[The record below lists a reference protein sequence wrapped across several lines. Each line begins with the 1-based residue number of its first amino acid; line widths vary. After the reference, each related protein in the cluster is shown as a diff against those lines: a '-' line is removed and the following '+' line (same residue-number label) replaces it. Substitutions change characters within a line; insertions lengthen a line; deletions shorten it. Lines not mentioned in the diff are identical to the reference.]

1 MATMLLNVSTRM
13 NGSGVDADLCISP
26 EEWAKLSDE
35 EQSEIMNEA
44 IFDLID
50 CWVSESD

>member
-13 NGSGVDADLCISP
+13 NGSSVDTDLGISP
-26 EEWAKLSDE
+26 EEWAKLSDD
-35 EQSEIMNEA
+35 EQQELMNEA

-50 CWVSESD
+50 CWVSEAN